1 MIRRIGISLLAVVTV
16 LFGAAVAFA
25 AQPQPAQDGF
35 VPVTGV
41 PATEQIPAAPLV
53 VGAYAFFL
61 LLMVFYLWTIW
72 RRIGKVEE
80 DMRALQRRQGGG
92 SAR

>member
-1 MIRRIGISLLAVVTV
+1 MLGVLANVFFALL
-16 LFGAAVAFA
+16 
-25 AQPQPAQDGF
+25 QQPAATDGF

-53 VGAYAFFL
+53 ITAYAFFL

-72 RRIGKVEE
+72 RRISKVEGE
-80 DMRALQRRQGGG
+80 MQALERRQGSGK
-92 SAR
+92 S